1 MNPYSKSEQH
11 FFCRRLK
18 PLLDLGATV
27 GIWTYF
33 TLGFVVLFSPLY
45 LAAWITA
52 ENRELAFQR
61 LNHKFY
67 RGFFFVARIF
77 IPGHRWQIPD
87 DIRLIRSAVI
97 VCNHLSYLDPL
108 VLISV
113 FERHK
118 TIVKS
123 SFFKVPIFGRMLLL
137 SGYIPSASEGRLS
150 AVMIENMETMQAY
163 LASGGNLFI
172 FPEGTRSRN
181 GSIGSLNKGAFKIA
195 RLCRAPV
202 VVLRI
207 YNTDKLFEPGKY
219 LFNACATE
227 AIRVEQ
233 LARIHPD
240 YQSDTFAISELMGR
254 VRSLLETP
262 GEKING
268 VKKS

>member
-1 MNPYSKSEQH
+1 M
-11 FFCRRLK
+11 
-18 PLLDLGATV
+18 G
-27 GIWTYF
+27 
-33 TLGFVVLFSPLY
+33 
-45 LAAWITA
+45 
-52 ENRELAFQR
+52 
-61 LNHKFY
+61 
-67 RGFFFVARIF
+67 
-77 IPGHRWQIPD
+77 
-87 DIRLIRSAVI
+87 
-97 VCNHLSYLDPL
+97 
-108 VLISV
+108 
-113 FERHK
+113 
-118 TIVKS
+118 
-123 SFFKVPIFGRMLLL
+123 
-137 SGYIPSASEGRLS
+137 
-150 AVMIENMETMQAY
+150 
-163 LASGGNLFI
+163 I